1 MVTDLST
8 GSPAAAAL
16 GRPRPVT
23 PVRSG
28 GVRRRA
34 RSASPAMV
42 ESTVT
47 AVQSVLHRRQVE
59 VHDMQGRLGSLKEKL
74 QQVELEPF
82 LRNPEPIF

>member
-1 MVTDLST
+1 MVTDLSA
-8 GSPAAAAL
+8 GSPAAAM

-23 PVRSG
+23 PVRSGG

-42 ESTVT
+42 DSTVT

-59 VHDMQGRLGSLKEKL
+59 VHDMQARLGSIKEKL
-74 QQVELEPF
+74 QQVELEPV
-82 LRNPEPIF
+82 LRIRI